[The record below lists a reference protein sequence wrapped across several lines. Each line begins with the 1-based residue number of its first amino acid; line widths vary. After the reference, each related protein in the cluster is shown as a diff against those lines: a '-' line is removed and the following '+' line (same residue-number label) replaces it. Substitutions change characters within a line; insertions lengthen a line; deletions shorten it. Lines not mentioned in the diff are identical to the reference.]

1 MNRNIEFVE
10 ESNPWTILRLEDGST
25 VKVRLI
31 VTRMAYTGKANTDG
45 SPEIVINN
53 QIAVAYFPPD
63 NLIDPAKLKK
73 DA

>member
-10 ESNPWTILRLEDGST
+10 ESNPWTVLRLEDGST
-25 VKVRLI
+25 IKVRLI
-31 VTRMAYTGKANTDG
+31 VTRLTMTDKINSDG
-45 SPEIVINN
+45 TPEIMLNN